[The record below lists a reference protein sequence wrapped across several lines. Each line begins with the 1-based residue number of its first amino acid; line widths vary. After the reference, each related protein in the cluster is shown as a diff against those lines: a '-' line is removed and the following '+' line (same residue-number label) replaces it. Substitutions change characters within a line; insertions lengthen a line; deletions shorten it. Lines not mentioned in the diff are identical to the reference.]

1 MKTQGLQTSGYWNQ
15 RFKINTEFFSI
26 CLFLQ
31 NKDLESTHKSKGNH
45 IIQESNRFL
54 SLKKRIIENL

>member
-1 MKTQGLQTSGYWNQ
+1 MKIKGVVASDYRNQ

-26 CLFLQ
+26 SNFLE
-31 NKDLESTHKSKGNH
+31 NIDLESVHNFKGNT
-45 IIQESNRFL
+45 IIQESKSFL

>member
-1 MKTQGLQTSGYWNQ
+1 MEAQRLHTSGYWNQ

-26 CLFLQ
+26 SNFLE
-31 NKDLESTHKSKGNH
+31 NKDLESVHNFKGNT
-45 IIQESNRFL
+45 IIQESKSFL